1 MVGKRIK
8 MILSFLKSVG
18 KSLDL
23 SVTPEERILQEAKFD
38 AFLASQGSKSKLN
51 NSGTKTEK
59 QAS

>member
-38 AFLASQGSKSKLN
+38 AFLAGIQSQI
-51 NSGTKTEK
+51 E
-59 QAS
+59 